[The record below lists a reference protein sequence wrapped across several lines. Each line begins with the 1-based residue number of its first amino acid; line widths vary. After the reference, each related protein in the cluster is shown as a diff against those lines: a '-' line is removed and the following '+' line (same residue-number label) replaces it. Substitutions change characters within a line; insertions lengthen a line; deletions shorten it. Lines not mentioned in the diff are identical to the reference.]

1 MTLNEMGVNNEYVWD
16 ITFKSHLGSQAILE
30 VDSLDLKGSLARI
43 FSSRIVRGQGI
54 FFSSNV
60 CSVMHPAVHSRSLF

>member
-43 FSSRIVRGQGI
+43 ISSRIVRGQGI
-54 FFSSNV
+54 IF
-60 CSVMHPAVHSRSLF
+60 